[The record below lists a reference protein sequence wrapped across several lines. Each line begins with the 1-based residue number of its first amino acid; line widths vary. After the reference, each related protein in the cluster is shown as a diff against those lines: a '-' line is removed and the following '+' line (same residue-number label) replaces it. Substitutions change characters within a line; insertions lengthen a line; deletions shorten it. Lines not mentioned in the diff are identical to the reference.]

1 MKIKVLFLLA
11 VVFMLSISSH
21 AQRGVRI
28 GYIDTEYILENVP
41 EYQEASAQLESKVQ
55 KWKTE
60 IDGRLGE
67 IEQKRKDL
75 SNEKTLLT
83 NELVKER
90 EEDITFEELE
100 ILDYQQKRF
109 GPNGDLMIQKRQLIQ
124 PIQDQIFAAVQDIA
138 STKQYDFIFDK
149 SADVVMLYSAD
160 RFDIS
165 EQVIRAIQRTSK
177 REQAGSRKEAKE
189 AKDEDVVPVVNEDLD
204 ERKKALEDK
213 KAARAAEA
221 AQRRQ
226 EILEEREA
234 KKLASQ
240 KRRDSIIDA
249 RNSAREDR
257 INEGNDTIDATEEE
271 TMPLEDAGERIAV
284 DGEEETIAADD
295 GEEETIVQDGEEEK
309 TVNDAEEEEIK
320 EDGVEKVL
328 TDRERRQQELEER
341 RQRILEERRL
351 AKEARENKD
360 VKNEEGGEVN
370 LEAGEENPVEVGNEE
385 EEDLD

>member
-41 EYQEASAQLESKVQ
+41 EYQEASTQLESKVQ

-60 IDGRLGE
+60 IDGRLGG

-83 NELVKER
+83 SELVKER

-160 RFDIS
+160 RFDLS
-165 EQVIRAIQRTSK
+165 EQIIRAINRSSK

-189 AKDEDVVPVVNEDLD
+189 AKDEDVVPVVNEGID

-234 KKLASQ
+234 KKQAAQ
-240 KRRDSIIDA
+240 QRRDSILDA
-249 RNSAREDR
+249 RNRAKEDKLKET
-257 INEGNDTIDATEEE
+257 NSTTDDTEERA
-271 TMPLEDAGERIAV
+271 MPLEDEEEKVGEDKDEEGIEEKSEDEGADEKIIE
-284 DGEEETIAADD
+284 DGEEKS
-295 GEEETIVQDGEEEK
+295 EEK
-309 TVNDAEEEEIK
+309 P
-320 EDGVEKVL
+320 L

-341 RQRILEERRL
+341 RQKILEDRRI

-360 VKNEEGGEVN
+360 VQNEEN
-370 LEAGEENPVEVGNEE
+370 I
-385 EEDLD
+385 EEDENDEDDEN